1 MHSLSRTLFD
11 LQDINLYERGIQLNR
26 KEFIA
31 AFHDLVAIKNRTE
44 PDAHFE
50 ARISEWCKYERYRT
64 YFAMIED
71 RAEWEYYLI
80 RPYGY
85 YDNIKKIYVAD
96 KEHSIL
102 DEIKISDVAK

>member
-1 MHSLSRTLFD
+1 M
-11 LQDINLYERGIQLNR
+11 NR

-44 PDAHFE
+44 PEAHFE

-71 RAEWEYYLI
+71 RAE
-80 RPYGY
+80 
-85 YDNIKKIYVAD
+85 
-96 KEHSIL
+96 
-102 DEIKISDVAK
+102 